1 VITSRR
7 RWVWIGIFL
16 AVVFAFLAVVTY
28 LPRLS
33 FVVPTAG
40 LTAAERAK
48 AQGDFR
54 GHLLQA
60 FAGLVLIVGAYF
72 TARTFALNR
81 EGQITERFT
90 RAVEQL
96 ANDEQLDVRL
106 GGIYALERI
115 ARDSATHYEP
125 VMEVLTAF
133 LREHSRTRPEDRA
146 DPARGQDARDSDLEP
161 RVDFQAVVTILGR
174 RDRRH
179 EKPASRFRLNL
190 RGVDLRGAD
199 FHEAHLERADFHEAH
214 LEHAYFHEAHL
225 EGADFREAHLEEA
238 YFVAAYLEE
247 ALFHFAYLKKAIF
260 HHAHLRG
267 ASFGEAHVEG
277 ASFVGADLGRN
288 VFVNADLR
296 GADFGEATGLRH
308 NQLALAFTD
317 DSTTLPNY
325 LGDKAAE

>member
-1 VITSRR
+1 MFWMITTRR
-7 RWVWIGIFL
+7 RWVWIAIFL

-72 TARTFALNR
+72 TGRTFALNR

-96 ANDEQLDVRL
+96 ANDEKLDVRL

-125 VMEVLTAF
+125 VVEVLTAF
-133 LREHSRTRPEDRA
+133 LREHAHRRPKESRPHRWLRPKAGEPAEVIQLPA
-146 DPARGQDARDSDLEP
+146 DH
-161 RVDFQAVVTILGR
+161 QAAATVLGR
-174 RDRRH
+174 RDRGR
-179 EKPASRFRLNL
+179 ERPDYRLDL
-190 RGVDLRGAD
+190 RRVDLRSAILTEADLENTLFNGANLESVR
-199 FHEAHLERADFHEAH
+199 FNGAHLALAVFTAAC
-214 LEHAYFHEAHL
+214 LKKAWIIGAHL
-225 EGADFREAHLEEA
+225 EGANFSRAHLEG
-238 YFVAAYLEE
+238 
-247 ALFHFAYLKKAIF
+247 
-260 HHAHLRG
+260 AHLDGANLTGAFLRG
-267 ASFGEAHVEG
+267 AFLE
-277 ASFVGADLGRN
+277 GADLSQT
-288 VFVNADLR
+288 
-296 GADFGEATGLRH
+296 TGVTQE
-308 NQLALAFTD
+308 QLEGAFTD
-317 DSTTLPNY
+317 IATTFPE
-325 LGDKAAE
+325 GISPRGRRHQAGT